1 MRLTLFVWMIVLS
14 IVAHAQGKI
23 NLMNGKIFEFDTISK
38 AENDRYVYVD
48 HDSKKIYFIG
58 NRRLF
63 SIVYSD
69 GKEEIIFTPDS
80 TITDLNV
87 PQMKDY
93 VKGEQDCRKYYKP
106 KLATIGGLIV
116 GGCAGYLGVFYGP
129 VLPAIYAT
137 IVTASPP
144 PDVANKPYA
153 DKTLINNDYYAYGF
167 ETMGRKKKL
176 KNAILGGGISFAVSV
191 STFIFLN
198 RRH

>member
-1 MRLTLFVWMIVLS
+1 MRLALFVCMIYLS
-14 IVAHAQGKI
+14 ILANAQGKI

-38 AENDRYVYVD
+38 AENDRFVYVA

-58 NRRLF
+58 NRRIF
-63 SIVYSD
+63 SIVYPN
-69 GKEEIIFTPDS
+69 GKEDIIFAPDS

-137 IVTASPP
+137 FVTASSP
-144 PDVANKPYA
+144 PDVTKKSYA
-153 DKTLINNDYYAYGF
+153 DKALINNDYYAYGF

-176 KNAILGGGISFAVSV
+176 KNAIYGGGIGFAISV
-191 STFIFLN
+191 VTFILIEK
-198 RRH
+198 R